1 MSNQTQRPSPSSF
14 IGQARSQLKK
24 ELSELLYSFIS
35 QYKPAAPAK
44 SNVWIEECKRDL
56 QLMLRSSRA
65 RKAYLPP
72 WPLELIQIQEKDQSE
87 HLQKLNDYLQQ
98 ELLNSNPKC
107 KLTVL
112 DESLANE
119 RSIDMHASKMLLPAL
134 KASFQA
140 SRDVAP
146 ELHQRHWLH
155 LNFNLTIGRHL
166 ALHKLGHTFTVNLIS
181 CMQLA
186 GAVCCLRYLATALQK
201 RPDQSDA
208 IEWLAY
214 DSLENIAPELS
225 QKIAKDWQLSE
236 EVCQSLSTTSPLDS
250 LLSKTLEDCDI
261 ASSSCL
267 LFNQEVISEEAAAHY
282 LRQWQLPIQLLRQ
295 FAPRK

>member
-14 IGQARSQLKK
+14 IGQARSQLKQ
-24 ELSELLYSFIS
+24 ELSDQLLAFIA
-35 QYKPAAPAK
+35 QHRPAAPAK

-72 WPLELIQIQEKDQSE
+72 WPLVLIQMQNKG
-87 HLQKLNDYLQQ
+87 QKEQLHTLNDYLVQ

-107 KLTVL
+107 KLSAL
-112 DESLANE
+112 DEQQVNDC
-119 RSIDMHASKMLLPAL
+119 SIDTQASKMLLPAL

-140 SRDVAP
+140 SREVAP
-146 ELHQRHWLH
+146 QLHQHYWLY
-155 LNFNLTIGRHL
+155 LNFNLSIGRHL
-166 ALHKLGHTFTVNLIS
+166 ALHKLGHSFTVNLIS

-186 GAVCCLRYLATALQK
+186 GAICCLRYLATALRK

-214 DSLENIAPELS
+214 NSLENIAPELS

-236 EVCQSLSTTSPLDS
+236 EICQSLSTAAAPES
-250 LLSKTLEDCDI
+250 LLSKTLEDCEI
-261 ASSSCL
+261 ASCSCL
-267 LFNQEVISEEAAAHY
+267 LFNQEIISEEAATHY
-282 LRQWQLPIQLLRQ
+282 LRQWQLPTQLLRQ